1 MSKIY
6 YSYNEFRQDIKELA
20 SMLQDKRYDAI
31 LAVARGG
38 LTIGHFLALALDKRE
53 LFALNSIHYN
63 NNQKLD
69 SIKLFNIP
77 NLDSYKRV
85 LIVDDIV
92 DSGDT
97 MEAILERLNS
107 LYPNKIFD
115 VATIFYKKGAKIEP
129 KYALKEANEWID
141 FFWEVDALLD

>member
-53 LFALNSIHYN
+53 LFALNSIYYN
-63 NNQKLD
+63 KNQKLD

-115 VATIFYKKGAKIEP
+115 VATIFYKKDAKIEP
-129 KYALKEANEWID
+129 TYALKEANEWIE